1 MKDIFNKYKEKNQ
14 IIDKKNTFDQKVSL
28 NWKQLS
34 EIDKI
39 TKIKKLIFENSKN
52 NNIKFNFIKI
62 EDEVKILVDYKLEK
76 KEMKDI
82 HLYSSFLNL
91 EKLIRKRLD
100 KRLEVFYIYEKDAN
114 KLRQK

>member
-1 MKDIFNKYKEKNQ
+1 
-14 IIDKKNTFDQKVSL
+14 
-28 NWKQLS
+28 
-34 EIDKI
+34 
-39 TKIKKLIFENSKN
+39 
-52 NNIKFNFIKI
+52 
-62 EDEVKILVDYKLEK
+62 
-76 KEMKDI
+76 MKDI